1 MSDSNRILAVLICLV
16 AQSLELK
23 SQDNLMDIQ
32 YDSVTISAGHFF
44 IANDSSI
51 YCSQDTVFYLA
62 DTIDYYQTR
71 KHTPEKADNFFDKV
85 GEDMDKHKFTRSLH
99 KLLFSVKH
107 DKKEPK
113 SRLEKS
119 ENPYLQYEG
128 KVIDKIIVRDLEI
141 FGTDIKDTTK
151 HSDKSIVAFMNKL
164 HFSTKPRV
172 IKHNLLFNE
181 GTILHPNE
189 MADNERVLRT
199 LPFIKDARIYVKE
212 PDDGD
217 YKVDL
222 VVVTKDVFPLTFDIS
237 PGDLSDS
244 RFGFSHINLFGT
256 GHELETDMVIN
267 DRQDGSFGYDLFYR
281 VPNIKGY
288 FVTGELNYANSFNKE
303 GVGIRAFRDFITPD
317 IRYAGGAK
325 INLFRRREI
334 RLGNGQIVRSP
345 SEMERDLGTIFN
357 FKEFEQDIWI
367 GRSYRS
373 FYNPPQ
379 ERIKERLRFLVAGR
393 INNIRFVDRPDVD
406 ANTNRLFHHRTRF
419 LGSVGFSSRR
429 YYKDQ
434 LVKAFGRTEDIPA
447 GNLIQFTGGYE
458 IAEFGNRV
466 YAGTK
471 ASKGGFF
478 SHFGYIRS
486 ELQLGGFFKS
496 GSFEQGV
503 IQTKFNYF
511 THLYTLHFFKIRQFV
526 DIDYTLGVR
535 RFDLEVLDIN
545 EENGLRGLGSNFLA
559 GTQRLSLKAETV
571 VFTPLYLASFRVALF
586 SFTDVGFLSSNQK
599 SPFSGPLY
607 GSLGMGIR
615 LRNDNL
621 AFSTIQL
628 RFAFFV
634 NPPIDEDN
642 RQFSFSTKPVL
653 ALDDFD
659 LREPQV
665 LEFR

>member
-1 MSDSNRILAVLICLV
+1 MI
-16 AQSLELK
+16 QTLELK
-23 SQDNLMDIQ
+23 SQDNEMDVQ
-32 YDSVTISAGHFF
+32 YDSVAISAGHFF

-71 KHTPEKADNFFDKV
+71 KHTPEKTDNFFENM
-85 GEDMDKHKFTRSLH
+85 GENMDKHKFTRSIH
-99 KLLFSVKH
+99 KLLFSVRH

-113 SRLEKS
+113 SKLQKS
-119 ENPYLQYEG
+119 ENSYLQYEG
-128 KVIDKIIVRDLEI
+128 KMIEKIIVKDLEV
-141 FGTDIKDTTK
+141 FGTDIEDTTK
-151 HSDKSIVAFMNKL
+151 HSTKSVVTFMNKL
-164 HFSTKPRV
+164 HISTKHRV

-181 GTILHPNE
+181 GAILHPTE
-189 MADNERVLRT
+189 MADNERVLRS
-199 LPFIKDARIYVKE
+199 LPYVQDARIYVKE

-217 YKVDL
+217 YKADL
-222 VVVTKDVFPLTFDIS
+222 VVVTKDVFPLKFDIS
-237 PGDLSDS
+237 PGDLSES
-244 RFGFSHINLFGT
+244 RFGFSNINLFGT
-256 GHELETDMVIN
+256 GHELESDFVIN
-267 DRQDGSFGYDLFYR
+267 DSQDGSFGYDLYYR

-303 GVGIRAFRDFITPD
+303 GIGIRAFRDFITPE
-317 IRYAGGAK
+317 IKYAGGAE

-334 RLGNGQIVRSP
+334 RLDNGQIVRSP
-345 SEMERDLGTIFN
+345 SQMERDLGTIFN
-357 FKEFEQDIWI
+357 FKEFEQDFWI

-379 ERIKERLRFLVAGR
+379 ERIKERLRFLVAAR
-393 INNIRFVDRPDVD
+393 INNVRFVDRPDVD
-406 ANTNRLFHHRTRF
+406 INTNQLFHHRTRF
-419 LGSVGFSSRR
+419 LGSIGFSSRR

-471 ASKGGFF
+471 ATKGGFF
-478 SHFGYIRS
+478 SHFGYVRG
-486 ELQLGGFFKS
+486 ELQLGGFFRN
-496 GSFEQGV
+496 GRFGQGV
-503 IQTKFNYF
+503 IETKVNYF
-511 THLYTLHFFKIRQFV
+511 THLFTLHFFKIRQFI
-526 DIDYTLGVR
+526 DLDYTLGVR

-545 EENGLRGLGSNFLA
+545 NENGLRGFGSNFLA

-586 SFTDVGFLSSNQK
+586 GFTDMGFLSSNQG

-607 GSLGMGIR
+607 SSLGLGVR

-621 AFSTIQL
+621 AFSAIQL
-628 RFAFFV
+628 RLAFFI
-634 NPPIDEDN
+634 NPPIDEGI
-642 RQFSFSTKPVL
+642 REFSFATKSIL

-659 LREPQV
+659 LRDPQV